1 MRNGVIF
8 IPVISVKRQ
17 NILKDER
24 LLTEDVVSVDTMNL
38 QPLILYSTK
47 LNSGL
52 IKLLKWLMIF
62 RQKKRASSI
71 WLAECHGVKQMTAWL
86 FRRKVQQAIKSSEEF
101 LLEKAVYVDESD
113 IGTPQKGE
121 QGRSKSEKKVRLVT
135 ALEYRRGKTERGYAK
150 IIDDYSSKSL
160 EKIFHTHISKDAKIT
175 TDIWSGYK
183 FLMKEYPH
191 FEQKLSNKEQNFKM
205 LHIQIRNFQN

>member
-1 MRNGVIF
+1 
-8 IPVISVKRQ
+8 
-17 NILKDER
+17 
-24 LLTEDVVSVDTMNL
+24 
-38 QPLILYSTK
+38 
-47 LNSGL
+47 
-52 IKLLKWLMIF
+52 MIF

-121 QGRSKSEKKVRLVT
+121 QGRSKSEKKVRVVI

-150 IIDDYSSKSL
+150 IIDDCSSKFL